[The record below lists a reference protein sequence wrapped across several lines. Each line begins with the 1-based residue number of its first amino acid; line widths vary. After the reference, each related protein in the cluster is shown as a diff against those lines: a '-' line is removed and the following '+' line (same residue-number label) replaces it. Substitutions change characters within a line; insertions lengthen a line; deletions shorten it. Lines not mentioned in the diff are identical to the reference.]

1 LQRCDT
7 PGEMHV
13 EVILNAMYSAKLLD
27 HFENPRNTGELAS
40 PTSRVTVENPACGD
54 VMSLDLLVENGT
66 IRDVR
71 FKAKGCVPAMACASA
86 ITSLIREK
94 PVTEA
99 RAISKED
106 LRRAVDDVPPAS
118 RHALDLAID
127 AVRSALSKI
136 K

>member
-1 LQRCDT
+1 
-7 PGEMHV
+7 
-13 EVILNAMYSAKLLD
+13 
-27 HFENPRNTGELAS
+27 
-40 PTSRVTVENPACGD
+40 
-54 VMSLDLLVENGT
+54 MSLDLLVENGT

-86 ITSLIREK
+86 ITTLIREK